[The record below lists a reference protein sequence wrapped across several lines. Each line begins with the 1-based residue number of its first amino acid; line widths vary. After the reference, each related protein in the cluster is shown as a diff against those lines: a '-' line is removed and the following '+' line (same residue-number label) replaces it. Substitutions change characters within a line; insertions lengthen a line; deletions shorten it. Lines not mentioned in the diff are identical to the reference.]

1 MTRRGGRS
9 SGGGP
14 RGARP
19 RPGEG
24 QTDSPEAA
32 PRETSALDSGHVGQV
47 RPRVWG
53 TELRGS
59 LAREHGWGR
68 RLPFR
73 AEENELDQS
82 RHLHLR
88 RRLRALG
95 YIGRNGARRC
105 NRHGGGNRSK
115 DRGSRGAEKAGAGA
129 RGPEVAIRHRHR
141 KLDAEGLRGGR
152 GFRGLRGGRG
162 FRGQHCPDPHRNG
175 DQSGANSED
184 FRPHTEHLK
193 AKRHQCSVGCRGG
206 QALGRLGTG
215 WRAGA
220 ST

>member
-1 MTRRGGRS
+1 M
-9 SGGGP
+9 
-14 RGARP
+14 
-19 RPGEG
+19 
-24 QTDSPEAA
+24 
-32 PRETSALDSGHVGQV
+32 
-47 RPRVWG
+47 WG

-82 RHLHLR
+82 QHLHLR

-141 KLDAEGLRGGR
+141 KLDAEGLRGGAGLPGMRRGR
-152 GFRGLRGGRG
+152 GFRGLRGG
-162 FRGQHCPDPHRNG
+162 
-175 DQSGANSED
+175 GA
-184 FRPHTEHLK
+184 
-193 AKRHQCSVGCRGG
+193 SVASTA
-206 QALGRLGTG
+206 QIPTATAI
-215 WRAGA
+215 RAGQIPKISA
-220 ST
+220 LTPNI

>member
-1 MTRRGGRS
+1 M
-9 SGGGP
+9 
-14 RGARP
+14 
-19 RPGEG
+19 
-24 QTDSPEAA
+24 
-32 PRETSALDSGHVGQV
+32 

-152 GFRGLRGGRG
+152 GFLGCAGGG
-162 FRGQHCPDPHRNG
+162 ASG
-175 DQSGANSED
+175 DCAGGGA
-184 FRPHTEHLK
+184 
-193 AKRHQCSVGCRGG
+193 SVASTA
-206 QALGRLGTG
+206 QIPTATAI
-215 WRAGA
+215 RAGQIPKISA
-220 ST
+220 LTPNI